1 MLKSSGTFSE
11 GCGFEPRYG
20 QRVVSLSKALN
31 HYYSSLPRCINGYR
45 QCWEGKQARCGGG
58 VASPTQRK
66 MSLAQF
72 ASRGRWAPRPVFT
85 G

>member
-1 MLKSSGTFSE
+1 MGT
-11 GCGFEPRYG
+11 GN
-20 QRVVSLSKALN
+20 A
-31 HYYSSLPRCINGYR
+31 
-45 QCWEGKQARCGGG
+45 GKVTRCGGG

-85 G
+85 GRKFTLPRLLNSEQFH